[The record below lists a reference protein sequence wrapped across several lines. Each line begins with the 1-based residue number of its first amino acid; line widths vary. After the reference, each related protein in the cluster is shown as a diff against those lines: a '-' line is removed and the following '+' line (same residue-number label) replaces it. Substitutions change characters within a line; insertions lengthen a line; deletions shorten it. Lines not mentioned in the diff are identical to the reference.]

1 MSLNILGSDTRVN
14 SQKISFTDNFNF
26 IEIVILLKSHFIIYI
41 FPRASTNYGSSNS
54 DVFPKIGIPEK

>member
-14 SQKISFTDNFNF
+14 SQKISITDNFNF

-41 FPRASTNYGSSNS
+41 FPRA
-54 DVFPKIGIPEK
+54 P